1 MPSLSLQIH
10 FLENKSSI
18 SIKYS
23 MCSVG
28 RVLVSCFVALSLM
41 HVPISTAMDATLNC
55 EVNAGL
61 LVGTEPSCVQDSVCV
76 FYSNHGANAIT

>member
-1 MPSLSLQIH
+1 
-10 FLENKSSI
+10 
-18 SIKYS
+18 
-23 MCSVG
+23 
-28 RVLVSCFVALSLM
+28 VALSLM